1 MRRGSVVLVALLL
14 GGCTRGPAPEAT
26 PRGAHDTPAA
36 PAPALSTPRMDARA
50 HLLVCD
56 EASLFEHD
64 VETQRQILQDKAG
77 LRCRIEPEGGPFV
90 VCAADAAVGLFG
102 LPLHEVRVMPPDSL
116 EQGLSVTLA
125 GTPATVAAAAGAAL
139 GITLRAQDDDS
150 WRSEGVRE
158 GRSFLVRA
166 DADGRAQFVCALPP
180 PAEEVA
186 LPPVARPAGWGL
198 LSGQATYP
206 SEYLPPMRVCAVDAA
221 DPGRGYC
228 VAMAQEAQFQ
238 LAVPPGRWWL
248 LAWPQDTGTDTG
260 PGRHSAA
267 SDCLAAA
274 QTGCDDHALRA
285 VEVAAG
291 EHRGGLWIND
301 WYADPHADPP
311 PMEPR
316 GEVVPV
322 R

>member
-1 MRRGSVVLVALLL
+1 MLVALLL
-14 GGCTRGPAPEAT
+14 GGCTRAPAPEAT
-26 PRGAHDTPAA
+26 PRGAQDTPAA
-36 PAPALSTPRMDARA
+36 PDAALSTPGMDARTR
-50 HLLVCD
+50 LLACD
-56 EASLFEHD
+56 DVSLFEHD
-64 VETQRQILQDKAG
+64 VEVQRQILQDEAG
-77 LRCRIEPEGGPFV
+77 LRCRIEPQGGPFV
-90 VCAADAAVGLFG
+90 VCDAATAARLFG

-139 GITLRAQDDDS
+139 GVALRPQADGS
-150 WRSEGVRE
+150 WRSEGARA
-158 GRSFLVRA
+158 GRGFTVRA
-166 DADGRAQFVCALPP
+166 AADGRALFACALPP
-180 PAEEVA
+180 PAEEAA

-198 LSGQATYP
+198 LSGQVTYP
-206 SEYLPPMRVCAVDAA
+206 SEYVPPMRVCAVDAA

-228 VAMAQEAQFQ
+228 VATAQDAPQFQ

-248 LAWPQDTGTDTG
+248 LAWPQDTGTDAG

-267 SDCLAAA
+267 SACLAAA
-274 QTGCDDHALRA
+274 QAGCDDHALRA

-291 EHRGGLWIND
+291 EHRDALWIND

-316 GEVVPV
+316 GEAVPE